1 MFRRSRHPSSGRA
14 EGEESPALPDAR
26 LGGQRP
32 LPASE
37 YLPGEPAVT
46 LRDVHKRY
54 GRGNSA
60 VHALR
65 GVGIALPRASFTAV
79 MGPSGSGKST
89 FLQCAAGLDR
99 PTSGSVLL
107 GDTDLTKLRESRLS
121 DLRLNRLGFVFQ
133 HFNLLPALTVY
144 QNIRLPLKLAGRPVD
159 RGAIEQMLARV
170 GLPDRARHRPGELSG
185 GQQQRVA
192 IARALITDPDV
203 IFADEPTGALD
214 TTTAAEVLTLLREAV
229 DNLGAT
235 VVMVTHEPSAAAWAD
250 RVLFLVDGEVSDEL
264 MLGDPEEISARM
276 RVLTSATDRPQSA
289 APGMRGRG

>member
-1 MFRRSRHPSSGRA
+1 MLGRSRQPNSGRA
-14 EGEESPALPDAR
+14 AGEESPLFP
-26 LGGQRP
+26 GVRP
-32 LPASE
+32 EDRPPVPV
-37 YLPGEPAVT
+37 PGFPPVEAAVT
-46 LRDVHKRY
+46 LREVHKRY
-54 GRGNSA
+54 GRGNGA

-65 GVGIALPRASFTAV
+65 GVSIGLPRASFTAV

-107 GDTDLTKLRESRLS
+107 GATDLTKLRESRLS
-121 DLRLNRLGFVFQ
+121 DLRLARLGFVFQ
-133 HFNLLPALTVY
+133 HFNLLPALNVY
-144 QNIRLPLKLAGRPVD
+144 QNVRLPLKLAGRPVD
-159 RGAIEQMLARV
+159 RDRIEQMLARV

-192 IARALITDPDV
+192 IARALITEPDV

-214 TTTAAEVLTLLREAV
+214 TATAAAVLTLLREAV

-250 RVLFLVDGEVSDEL
+250 RVVFLVDGEVSDEL

-289 APGMRGRG
+289 TPGMRGRG

>member
-1 MFRRSRHPSSGRA
+1 MFGRSRHSGSGRA

-26 LGGQRP
+26 FEGQRP
-32 LPASE
+32 PPASE
-37 YLPGEPAVT
+37 YPPAEAAVT

-54 GRGNSA
+54 GRGNNA

-65 GVGIALPRASFTAV
+65 GVNIALPRASFTAV

-121 DLRLNRLGFVFQ
+121 DLRLTRLGFVFQ

-144 QNIRLPLKLAGRPVD
+144 QNIRLPLKLAGRKID
-159 RGAIEQMLARV
+159 RDAIEQMLARV

-192 IARALITDPDV
+192 IARALITGPDV
-203 IFADEPTGALD
+203 VFADEPTGALD

-250 RVLFLVDGEVSDEL
+250 RVVFLVDGEVSDEL

-289 APGMRGRG
+289 APGMRGGQ